1 MSDRFDLEQQIM
13 SCWGVVEDIETIYNT
28 ERLYTNQDDMMNAL
42 LGLKTLYQL
51 KFERLFAI
59 FEHMIRQ
66 RKFTSEYK
74 VTDSN
79 FDNHM
84 GKQG

>member
-1 MSDRFDLEQQIM
+1 MTDRFDLEQNIM
-13 SCWGVVEDIETIYNT
+13 SCWGVVEDIEAIYNT
-28 ERLYTNQDDMMNAL
+28 ERLYNNQDDMMNAL
-42 LGLKTLYQL
+42 LGLKTLYQI
-51 KFERLFAI
+51 KFEQLFAV

-66 RKFTSEYK
+66 RKFISEPK
-74 VTDSN
+74 FTDSN